1 MTVPNPRWIVDH
13 RVTYV
18 YHLFPNV
25 MFATFPNQ
33 VLVITIDP
41 IDIDHTTVTIYAMVT
56 PRVAE
61 HVSANPDAA
70 AGARSLLNDG
80 GVEDNEMS
88 EGVQRGL
95 HAGAN
100 TFVEFGTHE
109 SAIGRFHANL
119 DDRLACAR

>member
-1 MTVPNPRWIVDH
+1 MV
-13 RVTYV
+13 
-18 YHLFPNV
+18 
-25 MFATFPNQ
+25 ATFPNQ

-56 PRVAE
+56 PNVAE
-61 HVSANPDAA
+61 RVSANPEDAT
-70 AGARSLLNDG
+70 GARNLLNAG

-100 TFVEFGTHE
+100 AFVEFGRHE
-109 SAIGRFHANL
+109 SAIGRFHATL
-119 DDRLACAR
+119 DERLAGDHQHTI

>member
-1 MTVPNPRWIVDH
+1 M
-13 RVTYV
+13 TYV

-25 MFATFPNQ
+25 MIATFPNQ
-33 VLVITIDP
+33 VLVVTIDP
-41 IDIDHTTVTIYAMVT
+41 VDVEHTNVTIHAMVT
-56 PRVAE
+56 PEVAE
-61 HVSANPDAA
+61 YISANPETADDP
-70 AGARSLLNDG
+70 RSLLNAG

-109 SAIGRFHANL
+109 SAIGRFHATL
-119 DDRLACAR
+119 DERLACAR